1 MKKMTKFMSVALA
14 ATLAAASLTACGGS
28 GKAETKAE
36 TKAAGEATADGEVF
50 TIAGIGPLTGDAASY
65 GISVKQGAEVAI
77 NEINAAGGVQVGD
90 TTYTLTLIFED
101 DEATEEK
108 LEASRG

>member
-28 GKAETKAE
+28 GKTETKAADE

-50 TIAGIGPLTGDAASY
+50 TIAGIGPMTGDAASY

-90 TTYTLTLIFED
+90 TTYTLNLIFED
-101 DEATEEK
+101 DEDIGKTVV
-108 LEASRG
+108 